1 MLLARQTRE
10 NTAIQRILE
19 QLEQGIFREVSGNFR
34 TRTGTYQALQRCK
47 APKHAAELQSAVKP

>member
-34 TRTGTYQALQRCK
+34 TRAGTYQALQGKRPFL
-47 APKHAAELQSAVKP
+47 AHLATTG